1 MNEFKIGDKVEV
13 LDNTSWYDGEVGV
26 IYAVDVNGRYLV
38 GFPNTDREPF
48 VDCELKHYCEDAEPK
63 EEPEEY
69 FEETRDYPSTTMKN
83 LGDIIEHI
91 YSLKDSGAQGIR
103 VDIQSEKRTDK
114 GDFETFYK
122 YYWECDLD
130 E

>member
-1 MNEFKIGDKVEV
+1 MNSFKIGDRVEV
-13 LDNTSWYDGEVGV
+13 SDRGSWYDGEIGV

-48 VDCELKHYCEDAEPK
+48 VDCELKHYYEDVEPE
-63 EEPEEY
+63 EEPEE
-69 FEETRDYPSTTMKN
+69 EPEASTTMKN
-83 LGDIIEHI
+83 LSDIIQHI